1 LQSLSPTSKSLALME
16 DSDPGQIRK
25 GIEDDEEILRR
36 MEAKLVKM
44 MVRKGDDFMSDG
56 SLDLSH
62 SEQRKEDGR

>member
-1 LQSLSPTSKSLALME
+1 MQSLSPTSKSLPLME

-62 SEQRKEDGR
+62 PEQRKEDSR